1 MPNINAYSKELQ
13 ELEDKLKKV
22 EMILENQVTTAND
35 TIVIE
40 KELDSVN
47 MQLETLQE
55 RVEQMNEKL
64 TSTNMRTSEANI
76 EIDLLRRRLADLLR
90 NGTRLE
96 TEIEKILRSDI
107 RGAYDKILENQMRSR
122 DAEAKVDE
130 SMSIISMSQQQRNE
144 TENLIAGP
152 PSFRDK
158 HDENAASL
166 FDISEKLRELL
177 EQVDILNGIVCGTP
191 MSQCGG
197 CGVLNCS
204 SCGGS
209 GCNGS
214 RDLAAEA
221 LEKAIDA
228 EEAQRMRESQCIYR
242 PYFYFLAAST
252 DLYSVAVYPV
262 RIYVFCYKK
271 KYHAIAVS

>member
-1 MPNINAYSKELQ
+1 MGNINAYSKELQ

-22 EMILENQVTTAND
+22 EMLLENQVTTAND

-55 RVEQMNEKL
+55 KVEEMDEELN
-64 TSTNMRTSEANI
+64 STEMRTSEANI
-76 EIDLLRRRLADLLR
+76 EIELLRQRLADLLR
-90 NGTRLE
+90 NRTRLQ

-107 RGAYDKILENQMRSR
+107 RGAYDEILENQMRSR

-130 SMSIISMSQQQRNE
+130 SQSIIDMSKQQRNKAE
-144 TENLIAGP
+144 QLIAGP
-152 PSFRDK
+152 PSFSDK
-158 HDENAASL
+158 HDENTASL

-177 EQVDILNGIVCGTP
+177 EQVDVLNGIVCGTP

-204 SCGGS
+204 TCGGP

-214 RDLAAEA
+214 KDLAAEA
-221 LEKAIDA
+221 LEKAIEA
-228 EEAQRMRESQCIYR
+228 EEAQRMRESQYIY
-242 PYFYFLAAST
+242 
-252 DLYSVAVYPV
+252 
-262 RIYVFCYKK
+262 
-271 KYHAIAVS
+271 

>member
-1 MPNINAYSKELQ
+1 MLLFYLFFLVGNINAYSKELQ
-13 ELEDKLKKV
+13 ELEDKLKMV
-22 EMILENQVTTAND
+22 EVILENQVTTAND

-55 RVEQMNEKL
+55 KVENMSNEL
-64 TSTNMRTSEANI
+64 NSTEMRNSQANV
-76 EIDLLRRRLADLLR
+76 EIDLLRQRLANLLR
-90 NGTRLE
+90 NGSRLQ
-96 TEIEKILRSDI
+96 TEMEKILRSDT

-122 DAEAKVDE
+122 EAETKVDI
-130 SMSIISMSQQQRNE
+130 SMSIIEMSEEQRNE

-152 PSFRDK
+152 PSFSDK
-158 HDENAASL
+158 HGENTASL

-177 EQVDILNGIVCGTP
+177 EQVNILNGIVCGTP

-204 SCGGS
+204 TCGGL

-214 RDLAAEA
+214 KDLAAEA
-221 LEKAIDA
+221 LEKAIEA
-228 EEAQRMRESQCIYR
+228 ERAQRMRECQ
-242 PYFYFLAAST
+242 
-252 DLYSVAVYPV
+252 
-262 RIYVFCYKK
+262 
-271 KYHAIAVS
+271 

>member
-1 MPNINAYSKELQ
+1 MGNINAYSKELQ

-22 EMILENQVTTAND
+22 EMFLENQATTAND

-55 RVEQMNEKL
+55 KVEEMDEELN
-64 TSTNMRTSEANI
+64 STEMRTSEANI
-76 EIDLLRRRLADLLR
+76 EIELLRQRLAGLLR
-90 NGTRLE
+90 NGTRLQ
-96 TEIEKILRSDI
+96 TEMEKILRSDI
-107 RGAYDKILENQMRSR
+107 RGAYDEILENQMRSR

-130 SMSIISMSQQQRNE
+130 SQSIIDMSKQQRNK
-144 TENLIAGP
+144 TEYLIAGP
-152 PSFRDK
+152 PSFSDK
-158 HDENAASL
+158 HDENTVSL

-191 MSQCGG
+191 TSQCGG

-204 SCGGS
+204 TCGGP

-214 RDLAAEA
+214 KDLAADA
-221 LEKAIDA
+221 LEKAMEA
-228 EEAQRMRESQCIYR
+228 EEAQRMRESEYI
-242 PYFYFLAAST
+242 S
-252 DLYSVAVYPV
+252 
-262 RIYVFCYKK
+262 
-271 KYHAIAVS
+271 

>member
-1 MPNINAYSKELQ
+1 MGNINAYSKELQ

-22 EMILENQVTTAND
+22 EMFLENQATTAND

-55 RVEQMNEKL
+55 KVEEMDEELN
-64 TSTNMRTSEANI
+64 STETRTSEANI
-76 EIDLLRRRLADLLR
+76 EIELLRQRLADLLR
-90 NGTRLE
+90 NGTRLQ
-96 TEIEKILRSDI
+96 TEMEKILRSDI
-107 RGAYDKILENQMRSR
+107 RGAYDEILENQMRSR

-130 SMSIISMSQQQRNE
+130 SQSIIDMSKQQRNK
-144 TENLIAGP
+144 TEYLIAGP
-152 PSFRDK
+152 PSFSDK
-158 HDENAASL
+158 HDENTVSL

-191 MSQCGG
+191 TSQCDG

-204 SCGGS
+204 TCGGP

-214 RDLAAEA
+214 KDLAADA
-221 LEKAIDA
+221 LEKAMEA
-228 EEAQRMRESQCIYR
+228 EEAQRTRESEYI
-242 PYFYFLAAST
+242 S
-252 DLYSVAVYPV
+252 
-262 RIYVFCYKK
+262 
-271 KYHAIAVS
+271 